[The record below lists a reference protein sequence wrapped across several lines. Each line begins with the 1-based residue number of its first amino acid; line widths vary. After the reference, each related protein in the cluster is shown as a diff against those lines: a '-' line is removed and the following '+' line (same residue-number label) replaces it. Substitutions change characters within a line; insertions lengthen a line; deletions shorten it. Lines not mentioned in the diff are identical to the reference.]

1 MTRPDPL
8 LPNGWRATGASVRL
22 AAAATLAATLLAG
35 CGTTGHG
42 TADGALPQRASPV
55 ACRRLPAALADW
67 PGLQISQARE
77 QPADGAG
84 HPAHCL
90 VQGRLA
96 ERQGRDGRR
105 YAIGFELRLP
115 QGWTGRLLH
124 QPQAGTVAPAYG
136 ALAVQAGLP
145 GPSGAD
151 ALARG
156 FAVLSSDGGHDART
170 PAPALGLAAP
180 QAYGADPQARVDL
193 AHAADAAV
201 WPLARALATRHYG
214 EPPRFGYI
222 AGCGEGGRRA
232 VMAASRHP
240 DQYDGYLAGAPA
252 LNLPRATL
260 AQAWSLQSWLA
271 LDADPRRAFTPAQL
285 RWVAERVL
293 ARCDALDLLV
303 DGVVSDVR
311 RCQRSL
317 RFGELQ
323 CRPGDAER
331 GSACLSPLQVQAL
344 ERAFGGPQTADGD
357 PLYAEWPLDPGIAG
371 AQWRR
376 WQLDSGEPAFDG
388 LPLLAVLAGAT
399 LSQVMAT
406 PPADIGDGSAA
417 ALRDFLA
424 GFDMDR
430 DSGLI
435 AAQDAQHR
443 ESALDQFTPPDVG
456 APQLAGLGRH
466 GGRLLVYH
474 GVADPVFSA
483 LDTLHWTERLQSAL
497 GLAVADQRARVFAV
511 PGMNHCTGGPATDRF
526 DALGALVDWV
536 EQGRAPERI
545 DARVDPANPELPR
558 GWSPQRSRA
567 LCPWP
572 RLARYAGG
580 DVESAASFRCA
591 MP

>member
-1 MTRPDPL
+1 MTRPARP
-8 LPNGWRATGASVRL
+8 PAPWPTATIAAASL
-22 AAAATLAATLLAG
+22 AAALLAACATPAVAPAG
-35 CGTTGHG
+35 PGQPGS
-42 TADGALPQRASPV
+42 APAV
-55 ACRRLPAALADW
+55 ACSRLPAALADW
-67 PGLQISQARE
+67 PGLRIDRARE
-77 QPADGAG
+77 QPADAAG

-96 ERQGRDGRR
+96 ERQGHDGRR

-115 QGWTGRLLH
+115 QGWNRRLLH
-124 QPQAGTVAPAYG
+124 QPQAGRVAPAFG

-145 GPSGAD
+145 GPAGGD

-156 FAVLSSDGGHDART
+156 FAVLSSDGGHDASA
-170 PAPALGLAAP
+170 PAPALGLAAA
-180 QAYGADPQARVDL
+180 QAFGADPQARVDL

-214 EPPRFGYI
+214 EAPRFGYI

-240 DQYDGYLAGAPA
+240 DHYDGYLAGAPA
-252 LNLPRATL
+252 INLPRATL

-271 LDADPRRAFTPAQL
+271 VQADPRRAFTPAQL
-285 RWVAERVL
+285 RQVAARVL
-293 ARCDALDLLV
+293 ARCDGLDMLV
-303 DGVVSDVR
+303 DGIVSDVQ
-311 RCQRSL
+311 RCQRSVRL
-317 RFGELQ
+317 ADLTCRAGE
-323 CRPGDAER
+323 AER
-331 GSACLSPLQVQAL
+331 GAACLSPLQTAAL
-344 ERAFGGPQTADGD
+344 ARALAGPQTADGD
-357 PLYAEWPLDPGIAG
+357 ALYAAWPLDPGIAG
-371 AQWRR
+371 TQWRR

-417 ALRDFLA
+417 ALRDHLA

-430 DSGLI
+430 DSGAI
-435 AAQDAQHR
+435 AASDAEHG
-443 ESALDQFTPPDVG
+443 ESALDLFTPPDVV
-456 APQLAGLGRH
+456 APRLAGLARH

-483 LDTLHWTERLQSAL
+483 LDTLHWAERLQSAL
-497 GLAVADQRARVFAV
+497 GLAAADQVARVFAV
-511 PGMNHCTGGPATDRF
+511 PGMNHCAGGPATDRF

-536 EQGRAPERI
+536 EKGQAPARI

-558 GWSPQRSRA
+558 DWSTQRSRA

-580 DVESAASFRCA
+580 DTESAASFRCA

>member
-1 MTRPDPL
+1 MTRPARPFTCRL
-8 LPNGWRATGASVRL
+8 LPATAASL
-22 AAAATLAATLLAG
+22 AAALLAA
-35 CGTTGHG
+35 CGTPGG
-42 TADGALPQRASPV
+42 GSQDPGVPPRAPAVS
-55 ACRRLPAALADW
+55 CSRLPAALADW
-67 PGLQISQARE
+67 PGLQISRARE
-77 QPADGAG
+77 QAADAAG

-96 ERQGRDGRR
+96 ERQGSDGRR

-145 GPSGAD
+145 GPSGGD

-156 FAVLSSDGGHDART
+156 FAVLSSDGGHDASA

-180 QAYGADPQARVDL
+180 QAFGADPQARIDL

-214 EPPRFGYI
+214 EPPRFSYI

-240 DQYDGYLAGAPA
+240 DHYDGYLAGAPA

-285 RWVAERVL
+285 RQVAERVL
-293 ARCDALDLLV
+293 ARCDGLDMLV
-303 DGVVSDVR
+303 DGIVADVQ

-317 RFGELQ
+317 RWQDLQ
-323 CRPGDAER
+323 CRAGEAER
-331 GSACLSPLQVQAL
+331 GGACLSPLQAQAL
-344 ERAFGGPQTADGD
+344 ARAFSGPQTADGE
-357 PLYAEWPLDPGIAG
+357 PLYAEWPLDPGVAG

-430 DSGLI
+430 DSGAI
-435 AAQDAQHR
+435 AASDAQHP
-443 ESALDQFTPPDVG
+443 ESTLDLFTPPDVV
-456 APQLAGLGRH
+456 APRLTGLARH

-483 LDTLHWTERLQSAL
+483 LDTLHWAERLQSAL
-497 GLAVADQRARVFAV
+497 GLATADQMARVFAV
-511 PGMNHCTGGPATDRF
+511 PGMNHCAGGPATDRF

-536 EQGRAPERI
+536 EKGQAPARI
-545 DARVDPANPELPR
+545 DAQVATGNPELPR
-558 GWSPQRSRA
+558 GWSARRSRP